1 MSNENKVQAKKSGL
15 TFISLLALLYV
26 ALVLEPAAIYLGL
39 LSSTGGWVSGYM
51 IQFVVLMLFSEI
63 ASLMMGRNLTPQEG
77 TIIFFLSPIMAGG
90 GVFGG
95 LLINLYYRQCPY
107 TIQTGIA
114 DKIPIWA
121 APLLSS
127 RAVIT
132 RTFLSSDWVFPI
144 AVSLVSSF
152 LTIVADVSLSY
163 LLIEQYVKTEK
174 LPFPVA
180 PVHREAILTLTNKDP
195 NRIKLFTIAA
205 AASFLYYIT
214 LYGLPLMFSI
224 APLIPFP
231 WIDLTYVS
239 RMILGGSA
247 FAISTDLLQLALG
260 WLIPWEIV
268 LSAFLTSAFVFLI
281 GNPLALRI
289 KSPFFEMWQ
298 KDWTPMMDFSQ
309 IWQRS
314 LRDVWI
320 SPTIG
325 VFVAA
330 AIIPL
335 FMNWRSFIKAIS
347 GLSRPSEEREANK
360 GVQIGSTVVIMIG
373 YLGSVTVGF
382 LLSYWLLKDTFA
394 KSVVNTLLLAAIWYI
409 VPFLQAILTGR
420 MIAESSMTI
429 QIPYI
434 KEAMIYASGY
444 TGVDVWFAPVQVT
457 SGAASLVHYNKVC
470 EMTNTDWGSFIKAYF
485 LAIILSW
492 IFGFIYWSLFW
503 KMSPIPS
510 YVYPWTLISWPIGAI
525 NLSVWITRAYNIFI
539 PELMVA
545 GFIVTALLYGIS
557 LLLHLPIALTGIAIG
572 MGSDFPSMLQLLI
585 GASLE
590 RYYLRKKFG
599 KAWEDQYKPVIVAGL
614 SAGLGLILALSVAVA
629 ILRIAL
635 FSNPY

>member
-1 MSNENKVQAKKSGL
+1 
-15 TFISLLALLYV
+15 
-26 ALVLEPAAIYLGL
+26 
-39 LSSTGGWVSGYM
+39 
-51 IQFVVLMLFSEI
+51 
-63 ASLMMGRNLTPQEG
+63 
-77 TIIFFLSPIMAGG
+77 
-90 GVFGG
+90 
-95 LLINLYYRQCPY
+95 
-107 TIQTGIA
+107 
-114 DKIPIWA
+114 
-121 APLLSS
+121 
-127 RAVIT
+127 
-132 RTFLSSDWVFPI
+132 
-144 AVSLVSSF
+144 
-152 LTIVADVSLSY
+152 
-163 LLIEQYVKTEK
+163 
-174 LPFPVA
+174 
-180 PVHREAILTLTNKDP
+180 
-195 NRIKLFTIAA
+195 
-205 AASFLYYIT
+205 
-214 LYGLPLMFSI
+214 
-224 APLIPFP
+224 
-231 WIDLTYVS
+231 
-239 RMILGGSA
+239 
-247 FAISTDLLQLALG
+247 
-260 WLIPWEIV
+260 
-268 LSAFLTSAFVFLI
+268 
-281 GNPLALRI
+281 
-289 KSPFFEMWQ
+289 
-298 KDWTPMMDFSQ
+298 
-309 IWQRS
+309 
-314 LRDVWI
+314 
-320 SPTIG
+320 
-325 VFVAA
+325 
-330 AIIPL
+330 
-335 FMNWRSFIKAIS
+335 
-347 GLSRPSEEREANK
+347 
-360 GVQIGSTVVIMIG
+360 
-373 YLGSVTVGF
+373 
-382 LLSYWLLKDTFA
+382 
-394 KSVVNTLLLAAIWYI
+394 
-409 VPFLQAILTGR
+409 

-539 PELMVA
+539 PELMAA